1 MDMTNLEQTLE
12 AIESMQQSL
21 ERDVEWILTD
31 TLPYEDVRRKVVAA
45 QVALNDLYIYIMD
58 QQKENV

>member
-1 MDMTNLEQTLE
+1 MTDYEQTLE
-12 AIESMQQSL
+12 AIEFIQHKL

-58 QQKENV
+58 QQKETTI

>member
-1 MDMTNLEQTLE
+1 MTDYEQTLE
-12 AIESMQQSL
+12 AIEFIQHKL

-31 TLPYEDVRRKVVAA
+31 SLPFEDVRRKVVAA

-58 QQKENV
+58 QQKETI

>member
-1 MDMTNLEQTLE
+1 MTDLEQTLE
-12 AIESMQQSL
+12 SIEFIQHKL
-21 ERDVEWILTD
+21 ERDVEWILTES
-31 TLPYEDVRRKVVAA
+31 LPYEDVRRKVVAA

>member
-1 MDMTNLEQTLE
+1 MTDLEQTLE
-12 AIESMQQSL
+12 SIEFIQHKL
-21 ERDVEWILTD
+21 ERDVEWVLTES
-31 TLPYEDVRRKVVAA
+31 LPYEDVRRKVVAA